1 VIDGVGAVVAR
12 FRWAPVGLETSFWT
26 VSDGLFAEAFSIN
39 CELRFTERASRWMN
53 TPFCEP
59 DSACVIDGVGAVVAR
74 FRWAPVRLGT
84 SFWTVS
90 DGLFAEAFSI
100 NCELGFTERASR

>member
-1 VIDGVGAVVAR
+1 
-12 FRWAPVGLETSFWT
+12 
-26 VSDGLFAEAFSIN
+26 LFAEAFSIN
-39 CELRFTERASRWMN
+39 CELGFTKRASRWI
-53 TPFCEP
+53 TSPFCEP
-59 DSACVIDGVGAVVAR
+59 DSTGRIDGVGVVVAR
-74 FRWAPVRLGT
+74 FRWTPVRLGT